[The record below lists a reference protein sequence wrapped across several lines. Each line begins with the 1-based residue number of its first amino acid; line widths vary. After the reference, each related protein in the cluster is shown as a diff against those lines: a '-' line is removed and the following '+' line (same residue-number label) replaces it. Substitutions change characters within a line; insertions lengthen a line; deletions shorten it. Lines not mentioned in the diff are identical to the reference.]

1 MYRICTED
9 VNRPRIEAIIAQHG
23 IEGYAMLTGT
33 GYWKGQKELALT
45 LEFIGANRETIRAI
59 AEEIRT
65 ANKQEAVLVQHIP
78 VEAELV

>member
-9 VNRPRIEAIIAQHG
+9 VNRPGIEAIIAQHG

-33 GYWKGQKELALT
+33 GYWKGQKEQALT
-45 LEFIGANRETIRAI
+45 FEFIGANRETIRAI

-78 VEAELV
+78 VEAELI